1 MNLDKTLLLAMI
13 VLFTGCETG
22 LKNKTAT
29 NDMNNK
35 ATSSGIIED
44 KTGTNTYSK
53 STNGKSSEI
62 RKIFSNSAVPGYY
75 IQVGHFEDKKPDS
88 SFINK
93 MKRTGLRYDI
103 VEKYE
108 NGRDVYYALMG
119 PYRSYNEAK
128 EVEDRGKVKSV
139 SYGSFIIETVRP

>member
-35 ATSSGIIED
+35 ATSSGIIKD

-108 NGRDVYYALMG
+108 NALFK
-119 PYRSYNEAK
+119 PCL
-128 EVEDRGKVKSV
+128 
-139 SYGSFIIETVRP
+139 FF